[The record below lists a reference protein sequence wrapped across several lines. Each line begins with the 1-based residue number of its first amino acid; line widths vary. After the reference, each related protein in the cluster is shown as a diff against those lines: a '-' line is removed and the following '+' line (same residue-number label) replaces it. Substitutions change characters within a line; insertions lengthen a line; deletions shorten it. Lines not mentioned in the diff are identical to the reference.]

1 MIDYA
6 LTSLQPVA
14 HQPVAPTGLLYTPGQ
29 DIAFLAFFGFVALMS
44 LCLMPGQ
51 ARESIKE
58 LWAPV
63 GAFLRSLCCPW
74 LWEGLFIAG
83 SVLCVLRALYGRCQY
98 AYVRCTDAAREQLR
112 RLAFSGYMR
121 PVLT

>member
-1 MIDYA
+1 MPLHAIPYA
-6 LTSLQPVA
+6 APVTVS
-14 HQPVAPTGLLYTPGQ
+14 HGGLLNSPDWWVPLAYGLVLLLALCCVPGQ
-29 DIAFLAFFGFVALMS
+29 L
-44 LCLMPGQ
+44 
-51 ARESIKE
+51 RESAKA
-58 LWAPV
+58 LWAPAA
-63 GAFLRSLCCPW
+63 AFLRRLYVPW

-112 RLAFSGYMR
+112 RLAFSGFMR